1 MSKYN
6 KESWYKKLGTMTYL
20 KNDIPIRQVRFN
32 DANRR
37 RTILKIWLSEIKPN
51 GKDCY
56 QISIIFDDDL
66 N

>member
-1 MSKYN
+1 
-6 KESWYKKLGTMTYL
+6 MTYL